1 MPKKP
6 LRKPSDAP
14 KTRERAKL
22 APSWWVAH
30 AAPTSRASFADA
42 ARLRNLEMQSNPEWQ
57 RPEKLSQIGQL

>member
-14 KTRERAKL
+14 KLRERAKL
-22 APSWWVAH
+22 APGWWVQH
-30 AAPTSRASFADA
+30 AAPDARESFAAA

-57 RPEKLSQIGQL
+57 RPEKLGQIGYL